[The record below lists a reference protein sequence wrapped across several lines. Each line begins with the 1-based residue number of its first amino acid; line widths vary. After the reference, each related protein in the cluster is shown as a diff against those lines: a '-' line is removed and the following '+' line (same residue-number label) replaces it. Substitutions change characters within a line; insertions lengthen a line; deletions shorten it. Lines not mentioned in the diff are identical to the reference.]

1 MPTQRYRTFWPR
13 FWAGFIDGL
22 IFLPIVYLL
31 DKVVASESSDWI
43 NFSSDVLYGI
53 VSFAYSIV
61 LHWRY
66 GKTIG
71 KMVTHVTV
79 LRNDTET
86 SINLRQ
92 SFLRDSPW
100 IALTIVGWAIA
111 AIAIGTGISSG
122 LTVVLGKLFQWCSFA
137 WFLVEIVTM
146 LTNDKRRAVHDYI
159 ADTVVVR
166 DS

>member
-1 MPTQRYRTFWPR
+1 MNAPETSPWISF
-13 FWAGFIDGL
+13 
-22 IFLPIVYLL
+22 
-31 DKVVASESSDWI
+31 SE
-43 NFSSDVLYGI
+43 DVLYG
-53 VSFAYSIV
+53 SASLAYSII

-71 KMVTHVTV
+71 KMVTRVTV
-79 LRNDTET
+79 VRNDTET
-86 SINLRQ
+86 AISLRQ

-100 IALTIVGWAIA
+100 VALTIFGWALA
-111 AIAIGTGISSG
+111 AVALRTASTSG
-122 LTVVLGKLFQWCSFA
+122 LIVTLAKLLQWCALA